1 MKNLI
6 TRTVTGILFIVV
18 VVWCIL
24 TSPVT
29 LWVLSSLITGVALFE
44 FYKMVFEGKLSIVQ
58 YLVHI
63 IAGIYV
69 NTLFCVI
76 AFGTFNNES
85 LVLYLIPYMIYV
97 CLLFISGLYSR
108 NSFPFTDNAKVLTGH
123 IYIAV
128 PCGLLSFI
136 AMYPGVSFLLPYSPY
151 ILLAFFILIWI
162 YDTGAYVTGS
172 TMGKHKLFVRI
183 SPKKSW
189 EGVFGGMFFSLAASV
204 GIYYWYA
211 SFDFVV
217 LSLAEWLGLALTVT
231 VAATFGDLTESLLKR
246 NYGVKDS
253 GSILPG
259 HGGMMDRFDSI
270 FIAAPAA
277 FVYLMLL
284 GVFNIC

>member
-18 VVWCIL
+18 VVWCIMND
-24 TSPVT
+24 PVT
-29 LWVLSSLITGVALFE
+29 LWALSSVITGVALFE
-44 FYKMVFEGKLSIVQ
+44 FYKIVFEGKLSLIK
-58 YLVHI
+58 YAAHI
-63 IAGIYV
+63 MAGIYV
-69 NTLFCVI
+69 TTVLWFF
-76 AFGTFNNES
+76 AFNPFNSEWS
-85 LVLYLIPYMIYV
+85 VAVSLIPYMIYV
-97 CLLFISGLYSR
+97 CLVFISGLYSR
-108 NSFPFTDNAKVLTGH
+108 SPKPFTDNAKILAGH

-128 PCGLLSFI
+128 PCGLLSYIAAFPGISFI
-136 AMYPGVSFLLPYSPY
+136 MPYSPY

-172 TMGKHKLFVRI
+172 SIGKHKLFLRI

-189 EGVFGGMFFSLAASV
+189 EGVFGGMFFSLAASA
-204 GIYYWYA
+204 GIYFWYEA
-211 SFDFVV
+211 IGYRT
-217 LSLAEWLGLALTVT
+217 LSLAEWLGMAFIVT
-231 VAATFGDLTESLLKR
+231 IAATFGDLTESLLKR

-277 FVYLMLL
+277 FIYITLVALL
-284 GVFNIC
+284 

>member
-18 VVWCIL
+18 VVWCIMND
-24 TSPVT
+24 PVT
-29 LWVLSSLITGVALFE
+29 LWALSSVITGVALFE
-44 FYKMVFEGKLSIVQ
+44 FYKIVFEGKLSLIK
-58 YLVHI
+58 YAAHI
-63 IAGIYV
+63 MAGIYV
-69 NTLFCVI
+69 TTVLWFF
-76 AFGTFNNES
+76 AFNPFNSEWS
-85 LVLYLIPYMIYV
+85 VAVSLIPYMIYV
-97 CLLFISGLYSR
+97 CLVFISGLYSR
-108 NSFPFTDNAKVLTGH
+108 SSKPFTDNAKILAGH

-128 PCGLLSFI
+128 PCGLLSYIAAFPGISFI
-136 AMYPGVSFLLPYSPY
+136 MPYSPY

-172 TMGKHKLFVRI
+172 SIGKHKLFLRI

-189 EGVFGGMFFSLAASV
+189 EGVFGGMFFSLAASA
-204 GIYYWYA
+204 GIYFWYEA
-211 SFDFVV
+211 IGYRT
-217 LSLAEWLGLALTVT
+217 LSLAEWLGLALIVT
-231 VAATFGDLTESLLKR
+231 IAATFGDLTESLLKR

-277 FVYLMLL
+277 FIYITLVALL
-284 GVFNIC
+284 